1 MHGLTLDY
9 VITYKNAKVY
19 FKLLTWII
27 MRLGQT

>member
-1 MHGLTLDY
+1 MDLHWIMLSHTK
-9 VITYKNAKVY
+9 IAKVY